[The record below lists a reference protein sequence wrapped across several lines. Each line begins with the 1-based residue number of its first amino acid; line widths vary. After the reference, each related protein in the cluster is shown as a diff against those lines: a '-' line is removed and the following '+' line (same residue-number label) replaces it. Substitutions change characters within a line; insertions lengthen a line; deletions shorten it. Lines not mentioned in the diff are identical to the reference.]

1 MPVAD
6 ELCVCGAS
14 NVCSRMVR
22 RYVLQ
27 KVNETLRIRTEG
39 TLLRL
44 ALLLYRSDGRLRLGL
59 GRWKRRICRVSLG
72 CEVLRLHR
80 QDPRCHGVTRWLHRR
95 EFDQSSLLRQRADN
109 GGPLDVDHSLLED
122 TPGREDRPWTKEILH
137 NHRQLVDYDPD
148 EQTVGIGNFVRRNPC
163 HSARPNDMPE
173 LFHSPVLHP
182 LPDILWLQL
191 LRLQVV
197 NRVLTDALQRN
208 TLRPLQVERVGH
220 GGP

>member
-6 ELCVCGAS
+6 KLSVRGAS
-14 NVCSRMVR
+14 SVRRRMVR
-22 RYVLQ
+22 RYILQ
-27 KVNETLRIRTEG
+27 KVNETLRIRTKG

-44 ALLLYRSDGRLRLGL
+44 ALLLYRSDGRLGL
-59 GRWKRRICRVSLG
+59 GRWKRRICGVSLG

-80 QDPRCHGVTRWLHRR
+80 QDPRCHGVTRGLHRR
-95 EFDQSSLLRQRADN
+95 EFDQSSLLRQRADD
-109 GGPLDVDHSLLED
+109 GGPLDVDHGLLED

-137 NHRQLVDYDPD
+137 NHRQLVDYNPD
-148 EQTVGIGNFVRRNPC
+148 EQTVGIGNVRRNPC

-182 LPDILWLQL
+182 LSDILWLQL
-191 LRLQVV
+191 LRPQVV
-197 NRVLTDALQRN
+197 NRVLTDSLQRN